1 MELFLISFVV
11 LLIALL
17 GMGIGVLFGRSPIK
31 GSCGGLNKLVG
42 LGLQCDV
49 CIEPC
54 DEHKNLA
61 SSPSIRRSEPSPTLK
76 EQPTSSPR

>member
-11 LLIALL
+11 LLLALL
-17 GMGIGVLFGRSPIK
+17 GMGIGVLFGRNPIK
-31 GSCGGLNKLVG
+31 GSCGGLNRLIG

-49 CIEPC
+49 CTEPC

-61 SSPSIRRSEPSPTLK
+61 SSPSIGCSESSPTLR
-76 EQPTSSPR
+76 EPTSSPR